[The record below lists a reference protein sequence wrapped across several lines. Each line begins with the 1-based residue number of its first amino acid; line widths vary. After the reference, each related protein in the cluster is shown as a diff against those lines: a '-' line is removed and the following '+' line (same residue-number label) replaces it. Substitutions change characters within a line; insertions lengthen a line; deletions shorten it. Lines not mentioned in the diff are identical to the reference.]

1 MQYEPKK
8 GDCIV
13 INQRTLTLT
22 VYNVHC
28 SHCGAQGPD
37 GMSEVDA
44 HNLARHA
51 GWEVIE
57 DSYVCPDSRHAE
69 LKNMRELL
77 QEIKVE
83 HDSTPLVSWWR

>member
-1 MQYEPKK
+1 M
-8 GDCIV
+8 

-57 DSYVCPDSRHAE
+57 DSYVCPDFRHTE
-69 LKNMRELL
+69 LKKMGELL